1 MAVKAIQLLMNEGLP
16 EDMRDY
22 NRTYDSASIKEM
34 MTKAADLHPD
44 EYADIIKHIMDVGRD
59 AAYYTGQTSK
69 LSDYKPIFDRKKYYD
84 QMDAEIDN
92 IKATIKNKDKQQE
105 AIKKVYEKYVVALQD
120 ATKNAFKEQGVNNN
134 LINAVRSGARGNLT
148 QLNAMITTPGLY
160 TDFKGRTIPLF
171 IRKSY
176 AEGLT
181 PAELLSSTFGTRS
194 SIITI
199 KKGTAAYGGL
209 GKSINRPMASMTVTS
224 QHSLDNNGIDLD
236 VDDDSLYGR
245 VLARDAG
252 KLKAGSVID
261 RNAVNYLRK
270 SGLKTVI
277 VKSPIATISAEG
289 IPADVVGL
297 NIQKRLYNI
306 GESPGLNASTAISE
320 PLIQGGLCL
329 EGETLVKMA
338 NGSSKKIKNIE
349 IGDEVLAFDK
359 KLNKTVAVKVKNA
372 FDQGLKHCYKFK
384 INDDPNITVK
394 STLEHKYLFDDDKV
408 KPIG

>member
-1 MAVKAIQLLMNEGLP
+1 
-16 EDMRDY
+16 
-22 NRTYDSASIKEM
+22 
-34 MTKAADLHPD
+34 
-44 EYADIIKHIMDVGRD
+44 
-59 AAYYTGQTSK
+59 
-69 LSDYKPIFDRKKYYD
+69 
-84 QMDAEIDN
+84 
-92 IKATIKNKDKQQE
+92 
-105 AIKKVYEKYVVALQD
+105 
-120 ATKNAFKEQGVNNN
+120 
-134 LINAVRSGARGNLT
+134 
-148 QLNAMITTPGLY
+148 MITTPGLY

-194 SIITI
+194 SIINI

-252 KLKAGSVID
+252 NLKAGSVID

-289 IPADVVGL
+289 IPADTVGL

-306 GESPGLNASTAISE
+306 GEHPGLNASTAISE
-320 PLIQGGLCL
+320 PIIQSGLCL

-359 KLNKTVAVKVKNA
+359 KLNKTVAVKVKNV
-372 FDQGLKHCYKFK
+372 FDQGLKHCYRFK
-384 INDDPNITVK
+384 INNDPNITVK
-394 STLEHKYLFDDDKV
+394 STLEHKYLNSENSV
-408 KPIG
+408 EPIDNLLFK